1 MPSPVPGSARRSLTR
16 LPTPPGAAG
25 VAAVLPALAAA
36 LDGSGPAIAP
46 IPTVSAATSN
56 DYVMSLL
63 AAVRADAGDP
73 PLESDDVAV
82 VMATSGST
90 GNPRGVL
97 LTAAALTSMTAHVNG
112 VGQPQ
117 WIAALPVTSMGGM
130 NVLVR
135 ALAADRPPVV
145 LPSIGGAQPFSAH
158 DFRDAV
164 VRASSSSDDVRVALV
179 PAQVARLL
187 SDDLGIDALRGC
199 SLILV
204 GGGPTRPSLMSAAAE
219 LGITLTTTYGATETA
234 GGCVFAGRP
243 LPGVVVT
250 SSGAAP
256 GEPGVLTISG
266 PSVALGYRSD
276 PEGTASRFTE
286 AGFISTDLG
295 MVAADGTVTVVGR
308 ADDIIVING
317 TNVSPA
323 AIERVVVDLP
333 DVVAAAVVAIDDEEP
348 RIYAFVQVRDLAP
361 SVADAIREA
370 VITALGKVAA
380 PTVRQVQRLPHLP
393 NGKVDRRELQ
403 AWAARGEV
411 D

>member
-1 MPSPVPGSARRSLTR
+1 MPSPVPGPARRSLTR

-36 LDGSGPAIAP
+36 LEGSGPAIAP

-63 AAVRADAGDP
+63 AAVQADASSP

-97 LTAAALTSMTAHVNG
+97 LTAPAMTSMSAHVNG
-112 VGQPQ
+112 AGRPQ

-135 ALAADRPPVV
+135 SLAADRPPVV
-145 LPSIGGAQPFSAH
+145 LPSIGGAQPFTADDFSA
-158 DFRDAV
+158 AV
-164 VRASSSSDDVRVALV
+164 SRATSSSDDVRVALV

-187 SDDLGIDALRGC
+187 GDDVGIEALRGC
-199 SLILV
+199 SMILV
-204 GGGPTRPSLMSAAAE
+204 GGGPTRPSLLAAAAE
-219 LGITLTTTYGATETA
+219 LGIGLTTTYGSTETA

-243 LPGVVVT
+243 LPGIVVT
-250 SSGAAP
+250 TSGASP
-256 GEPGVLTISG
+256 GEPGILTISG
-266 PSVALGYRSD
+266 PCVALGYRND
-276 PEGTASRFTE
+276 AEETARHFTPD
-286 AGFISTDLG
+286 GFVSTDLG
-295 MVAADGTVTVVGR
+295 FVDPDGFVTVIGR
-308 ADDIIVING
+308 ADDVVIING

-323 AIERVVVDLP
+323 AVERVIADLP
-333 DVVAAAVVAIDDEEP
+333 DVIAAAAVAIDEGEP
-348 RIYAFVQVRDLAP
+348 RLFAFVQVRDLAP
-361 SVADAIREA
+361 SVEEAIYEA
-370 VITALGKVAA
+370 VTAALGKVAR
-380 PTVRQVQRLPHLP
+380 PTVRQVSRLPHLP

-403 AWAARGEV
+403 AWAERGGV
-411 D
+411 G